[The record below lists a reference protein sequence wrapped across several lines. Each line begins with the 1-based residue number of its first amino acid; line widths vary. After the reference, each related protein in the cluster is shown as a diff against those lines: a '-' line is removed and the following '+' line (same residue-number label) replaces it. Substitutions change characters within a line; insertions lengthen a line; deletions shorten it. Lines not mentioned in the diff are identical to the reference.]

1 MSEADEKPSVFDKLR
16 ALDAYP
22 KTLDDFRVRTAQGA
36 VVSLVAIVLMVIL
49 FFSELSFFMTAVHAD
64 SLAVDNGH
72 KEKLSISFDVT
83 FPSTPCASISVSA
96 MDPSGEHELSTDH
109 EVYKKRLDKSGNGV
123 AAAEKNNMGG
133 TVKTKEDL
141 HVAKDVHDGGGDGGE
156 KKEKPCLSCYGAAPK
171 GECCNTC
178 DEVKQA
184 YAKKGWKL
192 PVLNMRNHITQCANE
207 GFEASLQQKDEG
219 CNLYGSFNVPKVA
232 GNFHFGPSKSF
243 QHAHLY
249 TFDLMSYT
257 TEGFNISH
265 TINKISFGPAFP
277 DRDNPLDGARRMLAQ
292 DQGTGMFQYYCQ
304 VVPTQYTGLGG
315 STIQSNQYA
324 VTEHFRKIRPQ
335 SQRWL
340 PGVFF
345 FYDIS
350 PIKVNREEQRRGFLQ
365 FLTSVCAI
373 IGGIFTVMGM
383 VDSSLHSLRK
393 KGAGAG
399 LG

>member
-1 MSEADEKPSVFDKLR
+1 MGDSEEPGVFEKIRSIDL
-16 ALDAYP
+16 YP

-36 VVSLVAIVLMVIL
+36 IVSLVAIVLMILL
-49 FFSELSFFMTAVHAD
+49 FFSELSFFMATIQTD
-64 SLAVDNGH
+64 TLTVDNGH
-72 KEKLSISFDVT
+72 KEKLDIAFDVT
-83 FPSTPCASISVSA
+83 FPSTPCALISMSA
-96 MDPSGEHELSTDH
+96 MDPSGEHELSTNHD
-109 EVYKKRLDKSGNGV
+109 VFKTRLDKNGQKK
-123 AAAEKNNMGG
+123 AAPEKNNMGG
-133 TVKTKEDL
+133 TVKTKDDL
-141 HVAKDVHDGGGDGGE
+141 HDTKEAAEAG
-156 KKEKPCLSCYGAAPK
+156 KKKCLSCYGAAPK

-178 DEVKQA
+178 DAVKAA

-192 PVLNMRNHITQCANE
+192 PVLSMRNHITQCAHE
-207 GFEASLQQKDEG
+207 GFEASLEQKDEG
-219 CNLYGSFNVPKVA
+219 CRLHGNFQVPKVS

-265 TINKISFGPAFP
+265 TVNSLSFGPAFP
-277 DRDNPLDGARRMLAQ
+277 ERDSPLDGVSRAVSKE
-292 DQGTGMFQYYCQ
+292 QGSGMFQYYTQ
-304 VVPTQYTGLGG
+304 VVPTQYRRLGG
-315 STIQSNQYA
+315 EAIESNQYA
-324 VTEHFRKIRPQ
+324 VTEHYRKIAPN
-335 SQRWL
+335 SHRWL

-350 PIKVNREEQRRGFLQ
+350 SIKVNRAEERKGFGQ

-373 IGGIFTVMGM
+373 VGGVFTVMGM

-393 KGAGAG
+393 KGAG